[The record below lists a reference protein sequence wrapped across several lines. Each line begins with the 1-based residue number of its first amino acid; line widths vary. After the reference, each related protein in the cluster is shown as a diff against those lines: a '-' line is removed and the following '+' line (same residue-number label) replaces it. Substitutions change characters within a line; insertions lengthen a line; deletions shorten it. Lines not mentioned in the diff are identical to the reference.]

1 MNRGSFKVVSRFAGY
16 NGFNEKS
23 VRVFPNGKVVFDMSA
38 RAKSRR
44 KRIIK
49 KIILILFLLLLVA
62 AIGWFAYNSL
72 KAEYTVT
79 YDAYTATTG
88 SISNALSFSGNL
100 SLVDSATYMASSSA
114 TVKTIYAAAGEE
126 VAKGDKLVRLNNG
139 ETVTADFAG
148 RVNRLSVAEGDEVSM
163 GSELVQ
169 IADFTH
175 MKVSFRVDEYDIG
188 DVSVGQ
194 DCTVTV
200 TALEKKFET
209 HIDAIDYI
217 SSSSGNVAYY
227 TATAYV
233 DVDDASVLP
242 GMQVTVS
249 ITQEEAQD
257 AVILKVDAVSFDA
270 TNQAFVWMKNA
281 AGELEQVYITT
292 GVSNG
297 NYIEIVDGLSDGDE
311 VYVEVQTVTT
321 GGAAGLLGG
330 LFGGQ
335 QFNQPQG
342 GMPGGSGGF
351 SFDMDNMPD
360 FSSGERPSFGGGE
373 GSGRGN

>member
-1 MNRGSFKVVSRFAGY
+1 MTNK
-16 NGFNEKS
+16 
-23 VRVFPNGKVVFDMSA
+23 A
-38 RAKSRR
+38 RPR
-44 KRIIK
+44 KKKLIRRIILFV
-49 KIILILFLLLLVA
+49 LILVLLA
-62 AIGWFAYNSL
+62 GIGWFAYNSL

-100 SLVDSATYMASSSA
+100 SLVDSETYMASSSG
-114 TVKTIYAAAGEE
+114 TVKTIYAAAGDE
-126 VAKGDKLVRLNNG
+126 VQEDDKLIRLNNG
-139 ETVTADFAG
+139 ETITAGFAG
-148 RVNRLSVAEGDEVSM
+148 RVNKVNVEEGDEVSL
-163 GSELVQ
+163 GAELVQ

-175 MKVSFRVDEYDIG
+175 MKVSFRVDEYDIS
-188 DVSVGQ
+188 DVSVG
-194 DCTVTV
+194 DACTVTV
-200 TALEKKFET
+200 TSLEKQFDSA
-209 HIDAIDYI
+209 IAAIDYI

-257 AVILKVDAVSFDA
+257 VVILKVDAISFDA
-270 TNQAFVWMKNA
+270 TNQAFVWKKNE
-281 AGELEQVYITT
+281 AGELEQVNITT

-297 NYIEIVDGLSDGDE
+297 NYIEITDGLSAGDE
-311 VYVEVQTVTT
+311 VYVEVQTVESSAV
-321 GGAAGLLGG
+321 GGLLGG

-342 GMPGGSGGF
+342 GGPGGDF
-351 SFDMDNMPD
+351 NFDRDSMPD
-360 FSSGERPSFGGGE
+360 FGSGERPSFGGS
-373 GSGRGN
+373 GSGGFPGSDGGSR